1 MKRIFRPPENKAE
14 AAVHLIFCD
23 LIFITK
29 DFWWP
34 PSSKFLSE
42 LFSPYVYGHVL
53 FLSTFFFL
61 VFFGWSVFYVR
72 AAKFFILNKKI
83 NISRLLFFYLLSW
96 VTMSTYFLSGAEG
109 IDFAFFE
116 FKDIVL
122 GLDNFYKFFA
132 TIWLFLI
139 FNLIFKTWCLQD
151 IDKRTCAENIAG
163 IFSGTG
169 IILWA
174 ALIFYRNG
182 QEKDFVNA
190 TFNHNAND
198 FVWYTFWSTTILL
211 SYLLSIKLDKH
222 ARAVVDADL

>member
-1 MKRIFRPPENKAE
+1 
-14 AAVHLIFCD
+14 
-23 LIFITK
+23 
-29 DFWWP
+29 
-34 PSSKFLSE
+34 
-42 LFSPYVYGHVL
+42 
-53 FLSTFFFL
+53 
-61 VFFGWSVFYVR
+61 
-72 AAKFFILNKKI
+72 
-83 NISRLLFFYLLSW
+83 
-96 VTMSTYFLSGAEG
+96 MSTYFLSGAEG

-116 FKDIVL
+116 FKEIVL

-151 IDKRTCAENIAG
+151 IDKKTCAENIAG

-182 QEKDFVNA
+182 QEKDFVSA

-198 FVWYTFWSTTILL
+198 FVWYTFWSATILL